1 MAGLKR
7 STILVVDDHEEIRK
21 ILISVLRELG
31 AENVLGA
38 ESAAEAIEILTTV
51 KKTPA
56 KLGVYEVDAV
66 VSDWV
71 MPDSDGAS
79 LLRWIRRHHNSPN
92 RFMPFLMLSA
102 YSDEERVQK
111 ARDLG
116 VNGFMAKPFSA
127 ETLATYLLDAMMD
140 ERHYV
145 WLEDY
150 FGPDRRRRIE
160 DVPEEYRRS
169 DVPYSEKGVK
179 YFPSPKTFRNR
190 VGKGFEF
197 DEATLAE
204 VQRDLEQWSEDFV
217 DWTRIHV
224 ADLDQ
229 ELAKC
234 RAVDIKARRPF
245 LAEINHHAHELRG
258 LGGTFGFPL
267 VTTVSMSL
275 FDLTLGKVTPTDECL
290 ALVRTHVDTLRA
302 IIRENVRGEG
312 GPIGQELVQELSVMN
327 KDFRKRL
334 QDA

>member
-1 MAGLKR
+1 MAGLNR
-7 STILVVDDHEEIRK
+7 SSILVVDDHEEIRK
-21 ILISVLRELG
+21 ILMSLLRDLG
-31 AENVLGA
+31 CENVLGA
-38 ESAAEAIEILTTV
+38 ESAGEAIEILTMV

-56 KLGVYEVDAV
+56 KLGVYEIDAV

-71 MPDSDGAS
+71 MPDLDGAA

-116 VNGFMAKPFSA
+116 VNGFMAKPFTC
-127 ETLATYLLDAMMD
+127 ETFATYLLDAMMD

-145 WLEDY
+145 WLSDY

-160 DVPEEYRRS
+160 DVPEEHRQS
-169 DVPYSEKGVK
+169 DVPYSEKGVR
-179 YFPSPKTFRNR
+179 YFPSPKTIRNR

-197 DEATLAE
+197 DDETIAE
-204 VQRDLEQWSEDFV
+204 VQRELEQWSEDFV
-217 DWTRIHV
+217 DWTKIHV
-224 ADLDQ
+224 KKLDAA
-229 ELAKC
+229 LAKC
-234 RAVDIKARRPF
+234 AMVDTKGRHGI
-245 LAEINHHAHELRG
+245 LEEINHHAHELRG

-290 ALVRTHVDTLRA
+290 SLIKTHVDTLRA
-302 IIRENVRGEG
+302 VIRENVRGEG
-312 GPIGQELVQELSVMN
+312 GPIGQELVQELNVMN
-327 KDFRKRL
+327 KDFRRRL
-334 QDA
+334 KES